1 MTTFHGEKN
10 PYVYPLNQ
18 GVTHAENTVGDAL
31 QRKLERLNS
40 TIMSQDE
47 QVRRQHMFFGH
58 SGYSEDSDYTSDLN
72 YPIGQHPNSSASQFR
87 SAAQLMRTPDRSLE
101 TSRENS
107 YERDEIPG
115 QVHIQGNNHL
125 ITNNSYQQ
133 GGCSAQNYSYHQ
145 QSYRNYNEVKDGT
158 IINICPVIIKP
169 IGHQI
174 LHNRIAYDG
183 KEVSNTGTKPEQYQ
197 NYGAQNYTEYY
208 NEDYGY
214 QNESC
219 QNRVNK
225 RRSSKILPANVY
237 SNSSQ
242 NNAYYN
248 AQRDD
253 GREIE
258 TVDGNGGSTMST
270 TAAARRKLLKQQR
283 QSSENYGSATGWQ
296 SNESGTVWESAENYN
311 YYYSDY
317 NLTGSTVVNAASP
330 VSTPVH
336 PHKKRTLPQI
346 RAVSR
351 NKTSSVSLPQ
361 TPIRQ
366 LPNPMAAIN
375 KQRVSA
381 PVSRTTSADYEQND
395 FYDSRTF
402 NENYNYAY
410 VSSDNLLNEKFG
422 GGGGGYSTDVRNS
435 ENYNTN
441 YETTEKFDNYENKE
455 NYPEVI
461 DNYQNVSDHAYHH
474 QDVGDSSEQ
483 YQNIQNQNSQDKY
496 YAPNYFQEDN
506 LKNYYE
512 TDVTDVRGGQKHK
525 EFLDRRANS
534 PFVQQNTDSLESR
547 DDELRDESF
556 ETAVDSICSSIPLQK
571 GNAEYSSVDPG
582 YDYKFEPPKPLLQQS
597 ETLTPQAQ
605 SQRVLGGLFGQL
617 TKSASQNVQQQQT
630 QKPDQR
636 SRDQPNLLTNPAL
649 AAMNV
654 TKGFFSS
661 ISNASQH
668 TPQDHKTIENQI
680 STVSKRGSLKQ
691 QDSVESEHGFKS
703 NQNYYDNQVQD
714 YIIPEE
720 PEYSDR
726 KEEEYFENQDK
737 YYDFDERDYYEN
749 EEKDGFSKEGDL
761 QPVSELDQLESEL
774 RKERARNADNSSFS
788 KKTGYL
794 RHQDTVESEG
804 KRSDY
809 SNRGYLRQQDSLES
823 CDKDPIMRHSS
834 MISEP
839 SSPVMDNRYD
849 NARVSVPD
857 ALRHGMM
864 ESNHMDGFRKR
875 GSGHDNSLIEPYH
888 PNDVDR
894 DIAKDYPTSPPAIQK
909 QPNVDLEGIEE
920 EEVPNEP
927 SLLPE
932 DDKPIC
938 FEVEPEESM
947 KVPVPERRK
956 YTAKERWHRAYNIV
970 VQQINDEP

>member
-1 MTTFHGEKN
+1 MK
-10 PYVYPLNQ
+10 
-18 GVTHAENTVGDAL
+18 
-31 QRKLERLNS
+31 
-40 TIMSQDE
+40 
-47 QVRRQHMFFGH
+47 
-58 SGYSEDSDYTSDLN
+58 
-72 YPIGQHPNSSASQFR
+72 
-87 SAAQLMRTPDRSLE
+87 
-101 TSRENS
+101 
-107 YERDEIPG
+107 
-115 QVHIQGNNHL
+115 
-125 ITNNSYQQ
+125 
-133 GGCSAQNYSYHQ
+133 
-145 QSYRNYNEVKDGT
+145 
-158 IINICPVIIKP
+158 
-169 IGHQI
+169 
-174 LHNRIAYDG
+174 
-183 KEVSNTGTKPEQYQ
+183 
-197 NYGAQNYTEYY
+197 
-208 NEDYGY
+208 
-214 QNESC
+214 
-219 QNRVNK
+219 
-225 RRSSKILPANVY
+225 
-237 SNSSQ
+237 
-242 NNAYYN
+242 
-248 AQRDD
+248 DD

-258 TVDGNGGSTMST
+258 TVDGNGGSTTST

-311 YYYSDY
+311 YYSDY
-317 NLTGSTVVNAASP
+317 NLTGSTVVNTASP

-422 GGGGGYSTDVRNS
+422 GGGGGGYSTDVRIS

-461 DNYQNVSDHAYHH
+461 DNYQNVSDNAYHH
-474 QDVGDSSEQ
+474 QGVGDSSEQ

-605 SQRVLGGLFGQL
+605 SQRELQQHHHYQQQQQQSQQQQQQQPSTGVLGGLFGQL

-661 ISNASQH
+661 ISNAVNNTVQNINRQQKTQQQQQQQNQQLQQQQLHQQQQQQLQYQQQLQQQQEQQMLQHQQQEQQLFQEQQEQELLLQQQRLRQESQH

-788 KKTGYL
+788 KKAGYL

-839 SSPVMDNRYD
+839 SSPVTDNRYD

-970 VQQINDEP
+970 VQQINVSFFSFFFLLNNKRNKQTNAINKRNRQTKQQKKNI